1 MKPIVPIKPVYPVTA
16 ETVAYAAAGAVARD
30 LSFLFPAM
38 LSRNAEPTVQLFI
51 ALAQYRD
58 QATQERKEASGPAM
72 LQRRYLAIREEVL
85 SRVVEDLLQAK
96 RESRLD
102 ALLKNYRTYLLS
114 LVATRERDLPATAP
128 RLPIGGRA
136 WLLDID
142 GTPEGTDVHQLYQL
156 CSNQHGHF
164 LGMSAAA

>member
-1 MKPIVPIKPVYPVTA
+1 MKPITPIRPVYPVTA

-38 LSRNAEPTVQLFI
+38 LSRSDQPAVQLFV
-51 ALAQYRD
+51 ALAHYRD
-58 QATQERKEASGPAM
+58 QATQERKDASGPAM

-128 RLPIGGRA
+128 RLPIGGAA

-142 GTPEGTDVHQLYQL
+142 GTPENADVDQLFQL
-156 CSNQHGHF
+156 CSNKHGHY
-164 LGMSAAA
+164 LGISAAA